1 MSRSETRENLFKLI
15 YERCM
20 NGEKNAL
27 TYSMIENA
35 TEDEQLGYLS
45 NVYNGVDE
53 KVDILTDYIARFAND
68 FSAERIYKV
77 DLSILLLACYEIL
90 YMDDIPDAASIN
102 EAVELSKKY
111 STEKSSAFING
122 ILAGIKK
129 NKEELLNEQR
139 EDN

>member
-15 YERCM
+15 YERSI

-27 TYSMIENA
+27 TFSVIENG
-35 TEDEQLGYLS
+35 TPTDQRDYL
-45 NVYNGVDE
+45 VTAYNGIDD
-53 KVDILTDYIARFAND
+53 KYDILKDLVSRYSD
-68 FSAERIYKV
+68 GFSVERIYKV
-77 DLSILLLACYEIL
+77 DLAILLLATYEIL
-90 YMDDIPDAASIN
+90 YMDDIPDAAAIN

-111 STEKSSAFING
+111 STEKSSAYING

-129 NKEELLNEQR
+129 DKEKLLDEQR